1 MCDLMFAKM
10 SLLIGINKGF
20 DPDFSRVCGY

>member
-1 MCDLMFAKM
+1 MCDLMLAKM

-20 DPDFSRVCGY
+20 TADFSRLCGY